1 MIEEQDENDDTA
13 TLPSNNQNGYLTRI
27 EATENGEEKKK
38 VWGSKVEVTI
48 TKVGE
53 RYFTNFRLKV

>member
-1 MIEEQDENDDTA
+1 MIEEQDESDNDN
-13 TLPSNNQNGYLTRI
+13 LPSNNQNGYLTRI
-27 EATENGEEKKK
+27 EATENGEEKKR

>member
-1 MIEEQDENDDTA
+1 MDEEEEQQQI
-13 TLPSNNQNGYLTRI
+13 LPSNNQNGYLTRI